1 MLRKNKFDFVVYGT
15 GYKRLV
21 ALFFAFFICSLA
33 GFINLYGIEK
43 RNIGIDIL
51 VSIALIVFFGGIT
64 IFLYSIWA
72 GKIYIFKNEVIIK
85 KWYGLRKKIETK
97 DITKVVFEKSE
108 GKIVTIQIISN
119 ITKDKFIDTTE
130 NFHKLKKYLLMNVDE
145 EKIECYILGT
155 KEEVEL

>member
-21 ALFFAFFICSLA
+21 ALFFAFFICSLT

-64 IFLYSIWA
+64 IFLYSTFLI
-72 GKIYIFKNEVIIK
+72 GFNNIFVGINNNKIYVFK
-85 KWYGLRKKIETK
+85 YHHAPL
-97 DITKVVFEKSE
+97 
-108 GKIVTIQIISN
+108 
-119 ITKDKFIDTTE
+119 
-130 NFHKLKKYLLMNVDE
+130 
-145 EKIECYILGT
+145 
-155 KEEVEL
+155 